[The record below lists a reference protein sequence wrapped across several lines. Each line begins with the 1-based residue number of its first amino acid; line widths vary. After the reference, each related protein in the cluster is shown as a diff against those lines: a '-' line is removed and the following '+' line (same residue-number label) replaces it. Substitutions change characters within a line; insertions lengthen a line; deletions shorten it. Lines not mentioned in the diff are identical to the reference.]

1 MTQTHATETF
11 AQTTKKRWQ
20 QIRQA
25 LGTGEIGYGLLLILI
40 GALLGRF
47 LLFPGDGGYNTNLYT
62 EALSVTLTILVLNK
76 LADQRSEREL
86 KESLLARA
94 KSRNNAVAVGAI
106 DEIRAKGW
114 LGGNSG
120 LLKASHLY
128 LADLQKA
135 DLRNA
140 NLSSTKLWLVNLTGA
155 ILEEVNLLCAN
166 LEATNLSGAYLWGA
180 NLSGAVLHEAN
191 LSGANLK
198 EANLS
203 GAYLRNANLEDVTW
217 NDQTILPDGTKWTAE
232 TNMAQFTDV
241 EHPQYQTILERVNER
256 RQELGL
262 EPLR

>member
-94 KSRNNAVAVGAI
+94 RSRNNAVAVGAI
-106 DEIRAKGW
+106 DEMRAKDW
-114 LGGNSG
+114 LTGEDS
-120 LLKASHLY
+120 LLVGVNLSYANLEKVDLSKANLC
-128 LADLQKA
+128 
-135 DLRNA
+135 NA
-140 NLSSTKLWLVNLTGA
+140 NLS
-155 ILEEVNLLCAN
+155 EVNLC
-166 LEATNLSGAYLWGA
+166 GAYLWGA
-180 NLSGAVLHEAN
+180 NLSGAELREAN
-191 LSGANLK
+191 LSGAELRY
-198 EANLS
+198 ANLS
-203 GAYLRNANLEDVTW
+203 GAELVEADLSGANLGGANLSGAGLQFANLSGANARAANVSIAFLQEA
-217 NDQTILPDGTKWTAE
+217 NLCGANLSKANLSGAE
-232 TNMAQFTDV
+232 
-241 EHPQYQTILERVNER
+241 L
-256 RQELGL
+256 
-262 EPLR
+262 LRANLSGADSRGANL